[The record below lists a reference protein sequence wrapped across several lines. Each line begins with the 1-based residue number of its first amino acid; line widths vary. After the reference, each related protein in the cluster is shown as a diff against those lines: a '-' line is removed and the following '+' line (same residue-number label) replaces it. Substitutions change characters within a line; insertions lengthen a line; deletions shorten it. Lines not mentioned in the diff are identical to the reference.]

1 MALKENKIKNSIIDF
16 VNYFNSND
24 IPYVLIGGLAVN
36 IWGRIRSTLD
46 VDFIF
51 DHNKTDLGNLFD
63 YLITKGYNLN
73 INDIELGIK
82 ERINI
87 IIWSGTFRID
97 IKGIYNNFA
106 KKSVE
111 MAHKVKLFNQDINVD
126 CPELLIVS
134 KICYGSEQDFE
145 DAASIYLRLKNQ
157 NKLKIDILEQFV
169 NDLEIEDRI
178 FLLKKL
184 LKIQLNES
192 ELEEA
197 IDNLKPF
204 DFNKF

>member
-1 MALKENKIKNSIIDF
+1 MI
-16 VNYFNSND
+16 
-24 IPYVLIGGLAVN
+24 
-36 IWGRIRSTLD
+36 
-46 VDFIF
+46 
-51 DHNKTDLGNLFD
+51 
-63 YLITKGYNLN
+63 
-73 INDIELGIK
+73 